1 MAGGGSNTPGLAE
14 VVGRFGKQL
23 IQQHSLS
30 ARQVKALHNILQC
43 RTARMGGHEQ
53 VCDQCGEVSYSYN
66 SCGDRHCPK
75 CQITKQAVWIDDL
88 VAATLPVKHYHII
101 FTVPHQLNDI
111 CLYDSK
117 AYYQVL
123 FSAVWRTLHSF
134 GYSHFGAETGAVAIL
149 HSWGQN
155 LSLHPHIHCI
165 VPAAGYTID
174 GRWKQ
179 IGKFKNF
186 LYPVHQLSGTF
197 KGKFLDSIRRKLKKM
212 GKSDGFNEQLQSAE
226 NTRWVVYCEASMAKA
241 DHVMRYLG
249 QYTHRIAIS
258 NHRIVSVT
266 DTHVT
271 FKAKD
276 YRDGAQ
282 QKLVTMEGVEFLK
295 RFCLHV
301 MPHGFVRIRRY
312 GIYNHTTQ
320 RNLDLQFFTQAQTA
334 AKKIEKK
341 KENPQERVKRL
352 TGNDICRCPSCKS
365 GRLIVVKELPRIRS
379 PAGHL
384 PSLLIATLQ

>member
-1 MAGGGSNTPGLAE
+1 
-14 VVGRFGKQL
+14 
-23 IQQHSLS
+23 
-30 ARQVKALHNILQC
+30 
-43 RTARMGGHEQ
+43 
-53 VCDQCGEVSYSYN
+53 
-66 SCGDRHCPK
+66 
-75 CQITKQAVWIDDL
+75 
-88 VAATLPVKHYHII
+88 
-101 FTVPHQLNDI
+101 VPHQLNDI
-111 CLYDSK
+111 CLYD
-117 AYYQVL
+117 ARTYYQVL

-134 GYSHFGAETGAVAIL
+134 GYSHFGAETGAIAIL

-165 VPAAGYTID
+165 VPAAGYTIN
-174 GRWKQ
+174 GQWKH
-179 IGKFKNF
+179 IGKYKNF
-186 LYPVHQLSGTF
+186 LYPVHQLSSTF
-197 KGKFLDSIRRKLKKM
+197 KGKFLNSIRRKLKKM
-212 GKSDGFNEQLQSAE
+212 DKLGGFNKQLQSAE

-241 DHVMRYLG
+241 EHVMRYLG

-258 NHRIVSVT
+258 NHRIVRVT

-276 YRDGAQ
+276 YRDGARH
-282 QKLVTMEGVEFLK
+282 KLVTMEGVEFLR

-301 MPHGFVRIRRY
+301 MPQGFVRIRRY

-334 AKKIEKK
+334 AKEIEKK
-341 KENPQERVKRL
+341 KERPQERIKRL
-352 TGNDICRCPSCKS
+352 TGIDTCRCPSCKS

-384 PSLLIATLQ
+384 PSMYPSGKVALISC

>member
-1 MAGGGSNTPGLAE
+1 MAGGRSNTAGLAE
-14 VVGRFGKQL
+14 VVSKFGRQL
-23 IQQHSLS
+23 MEQHALS
-30 ARQVKALHNILQC
+30 ARQVKALHNIVQC
-43 RTARMGGHEQ
+43 RTAQMGGHEQ
-53 VCDQCGEVSYSYN
+53 VCDQCGEVSYRYN

-111 CLYDSK
+111 CLYDPK

-165 VPAAGYTID
+165 VPAVGYTID
-174 GRWKQ
+174 GRWKH
-179 IGKFKNF
+179 IGKYKNF
-186 LYPVHQLSGTF
+186 LYPVHQLSDTF

-212 GKSDGFNEQLQSAE
+212 DKLGGFNEQLQSAE
-226 NTRWVVYCEASMAKA
+226 NARWVVYCEASMANA
-241 DHVMRYLG
+241 EHVMRYLG

-258 NHRIVSVT
+258 NHRIVRVT

-276 YRDGAQ
+276 YRDGARH
-282 QKLVTMEGVEFLK
+282 KLVTMEGVEFLR

-301 MPHGFVRIRRY
+301 MPQGFVRIRRY

-320 RNLDLQFFTQAQTA
+320 RNLDLQFFTYAQVA
-334 AKKIEKK
+334 AKEIEKK
-341 KENPQERVKRL
+341 KESPQKRVKRL
-352 TGNDICRCPSCKS
+352 TGIDTCRCPSCKS

-384 PSLLIATLQ
+384 PSILLAKLQ